1 MLRIWFIMRNLS
13 LLMKHWN
20 QGIVLVE
27 KELFLWSTQC
37 PEHDAHIWWW
47 NILKMKKKKKRVF
60 IIKSPA
66 LYMLKLFGYFNSCV
80 KWFIKGVFIVL
91 HHETK
96 FSDDRGHACF
106 TLCCIWYLDPCLTLG
121 CLLTRYTTMEGKDLR
136 VWLTERLVM
145 CGRWL

>member
-1 MLRIWFIMRNLS
+1 MVYHEKSFSFDEALKSGHCFS
-13 LLMKHWN
+13 GKGTFLMKHSVPWTWCSH
-20 QGIVLVE
+20 LM
-27 KELFLWSTQC
+27 
-37 PEHDAHIWWW
+37 
-47 NILKMKKKKKRVF
+47 MKHSKNEKKKKRVF

-145 CGRWL
+145 CGHWL